1 MKKSAKL
8 SARACASVVVAALVA
23 SCGTGTESRGET
35 ERTRNVSFGWVA
47 TTTPVKA
54 VIYGTQD
61 GLIEYVVVPEASG
74 DLSSRTIYTAPSSA
88 LGNTVSMVAFDSAR
102 SEVIFGTNTAAS
114 GVSTWKMSVEDS
126 VPTELYASRSGFL
139 YGGGYDT
146 SSRVAVF
153 TYVDMGSLTYVV
165 NSIDEPGTTILESK
179 IPFYAIPHYDGST
192 AYITTGS
199 NIREITV
206 TDPTSMIRSTPSLS
220 TTPFDLWGYVRDPLS
235 DSVYGAR
242 RDLGEILSNNLDGS
256 SGIFTQVGKATNP
269 ASLAAFSD
277 GTLVAGTGSSLNAAV
292 PTSGALTIIDPTET
306 RSNIEL
312 TITSDA
318 APRSSIGGVQSVW
331 AIESPI
337 ATAPPTVSIDESGNL
352 VCSDATWRGDLP
364 LSRLSRA
371 PFESARSYAW
381 FVDGKELTGES
392 SEKLVTDEFGNIS
405 CAVVASNAAGVGY
418 SEQSTPI
425 SYSALSMTTTTVP
438 AEETTTPLP
447 DARATTTTVETSGGS
462 ESTPTETP
470 VMTVPAAT
478 PGTPTAVVTPALRSV
493 KWTFTGRTVKVT
505 FRKFTGARKYRL
517 IVRGATR
524 KTITCKTA
532 KTTVTC
538 TTRALKSGINS
549 FSAKALSTSGITLAI
564 SSKTRNTK

>member
-1 MKKSAKL
+1 M
-8 SARACASVVVAALVA
+8 RACASLLVTALVA
-23 SCGTGTESRGET
+23 SCGTGTESRGGT
-35 ERTRNVSFGWVA
+35 ERTRNVASGWAA

-61 GLIEYVVVPEASG
+61 GLIEYVAVPEVS
-74 DLSSRTIYTAPSSA
+74 DVVISRTIYTAPSSA

-114 GVSTWKMSVEDS
+114 GVSTWRMNVEDS
-126 VPTELYASRSGFL
+126 APTELYASSSGFL

-165 NSIDEPGTTILESK
+165 NSVDEPGSTILESK

-192 AYITTGS
+192 AYITTGN
-199 NIREITV
+199 NIREIVV
-206 TDPTSMIRSTPSLS
+206 TDPTTMIRSTPSLPS
-220 TTPFDLWGYVRDPLS
+220 TPFDLWGYVRNPLS

-242 RDLGEILSNNLDGS
+242 RDLSEILSNNLDGS
-256 SGIFTQVGKATNP
+256 SGVFTQVGKATNP

-292 PTSGALTIIDPTET
+292 PTSGALTIIDPTGA
-306 RSNIEL
+306 SANIEM
-312 TITSDA
+312 TIKSDSA
-318 APRSSIGGVQSVW
+318 SGSSIGGVQSVW

-337 ATAPPTVSIDESGNL
+337 ATAPPTVSIDGSGNL

-381 FVDGKELTGES
+381 FLDGKELSGATSETLTTAES
-392 SEKLVTDEFGNIS
+392 GDFS
-405 CAVVASNAAGVGY
+405 CGVIASNAVGVGY
-418 SEQSTPI
+418 SAQSTPVA
-425 SYSALSMTTTTVP
+425 YSPTSTTTLP
-438 AEETTTPLP
+438 SEETTTPLP
-447 DARATTTTVETSGGS
+447 DARETTTTIESSGGS
-462 ESTPTETP
+462 ESAPTESP
-470 VMTVPAAT
+470 VVTVPAVA
-478 PGTPTAVVTPALRSV
+478 PGTPVAVVTPSLRSA
-493 KWTFTGRTVKVT
+493 KWTFKGRTVKVT
-505 FRKFTGARKYRL
+505 FRKWSGARKYRL
-517 IVRGATR
+517 VVRGATR

-538 TTRALKSGINS
+538 TTTTLKKGINS
-549 FSAKALSTSGITLAI
+549 FSARALSASGITLAI
-564 SSKTRNTK
+564 SSKTRNTR